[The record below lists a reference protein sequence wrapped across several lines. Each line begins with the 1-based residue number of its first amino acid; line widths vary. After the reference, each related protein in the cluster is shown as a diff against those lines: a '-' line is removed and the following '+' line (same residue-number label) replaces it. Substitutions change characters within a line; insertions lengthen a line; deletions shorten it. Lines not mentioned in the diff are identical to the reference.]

1 MRASAAPERVAQVRG
16 VLAERVIVSA
26 PGDPFMA
33 LKSAASHSGLRV
45 STLRR
50 AITDCDPA
58 RRLPAY
64 LVAGQYL
71 LRRSELDAWITR
83 HRVTGSDLDR
93 IVSEMTR
100 GLDRRTRP
108 GREEA

>member
-1 MRASAAPERVAQVRG
+1 MIAVGQVRG
-16 VLAERVIVSA
+16 VLAERVVVSQ

-33 LKSAASHSGLRV
+33 LKAAASHSGLRV

-50 AITDCDPA
+50 AITDCAPA
-58 RRLPAY
+58 CRLPAY

-83 HRVTGSDLDR
+83 HRVTGPDLDR
-93 IVSEMTR
+93 IVTEMTR
-100 GLDRRTRP
+100 GLDRRARP